1 MLEIAEFGL
10 PMKWQKA
17 MVEHDFDCS
26 QKTIDQ
32 IIDFAERQ
40 ETIESLEQGLWMG
53 IITLQKKPRRRRSK
67 PLRIKIRAVYLAVPS
82 PLMRQGA
89 MRLQTV
95 VAILKQTAVYTDQA
109 MRQKTAKCSWIR
121 LTA

>member
-1 MLEIAEFGL
+1 MGTNNQKSRPTRKGCGFATHDEMLEIAEFGL

-40 ETIESLEQGLWMG
+40 ETIKALEKGYSNINLTKFRG
-53 IITLQKKPRRRRSK
+53 TSVHGNITM
-67 PLRIKIRAVYLAVPS
+67 Y
-82 PLMRQGA
+82 
-89 MRLQTV
+89 
-95 VAILKQTAVYTDQA
+95 
-109 MRQKTAKCSWIR
+109 
-121 LTA
+121 